1 MKKVCVLLTF
11 LFVMKGFAATTDYQ
25 GRLYDCAANSL
36 YLFCSLTNNKI
47 SYDKSIELLPMTDKG
62 NNMLE
67 INNALQKCGFET
79 NAKTIKSED
88 IIKVKSPSI
97 VLNYPKNKANKLGHF
112 FIIIP
117 HDNKI
122 TIYDYPQE
130 VQTYPADFLVSTL
143 KQNNINEF
151 PIVMCKTKRKL
162 EEGKSSQKITKVEGE
177 IIFKGFDKQLMG
189 NLDFGNQPESSLIKC
204 SFNLINMSST
214 SIKLKDMK
222 ADCKCSKI
230 YIDETYV
237 SPGNSCKITMDI
249 SLTKK
254 YKDTAVRGWG
264 TINQINGAR
273 STNLMMLITGYSEP
287 RVLCNP
293 QKINFGTIKTNS
305 GLAKIEGIKVLKTK
319 FAKDQTVN
327 KIKPTASNINIFNI
341 KQNIDS
347 IEFDITLD
355 SSDSVGLET
364 SKINVFLDDE
374 SEPANY
380 FDVMAL
386 LQLDFAF
393 SPKVAI
399 VKKGHESV
407 VTITPK
413 EQKFIVEKVLLHGN
427 SDYFNVSYSNGTDY
441 SSIYISIKNKESPQ
455 QLIEDFVE
463 IVIRLKD
470 TEEERV
476 LKIPIIYIPHN
487 YS

>member
-11 LFVMKGFAATTDYQ
+11 LLVIKGFAATTYNQD
-25 GRLYDCAANSL
+25 RLYDCAANSL
-36 YLFCSLTNNKI
+36 YLFCSLTNNKV

-62 NNMLE
+62 NSLLE
-67 INNALQKCGFET
+67 FSNALQKCGYET
-79 NAKTIKSED
+79 KARTIKSED
-88 IIKVKSPSI
+88 ITKVKIPSI
-97 VLNYPKNKANKLGHF
+97 VLHYPKNRANKLGHF

-122 TIYDYPQE
+122 TIYDYPKE
-130 VQTYPADFLVSTL
+130 TETYPAEFLVSML

-151 PIVMCKTKRKL
+151 PIIMCTTKRKSR
-162 EEGKSSQKITKVEGE
+162 EGEGSHRTIKVESE

-189 NLDFGNQPESSLIKC
+189 GMDFGNQPESSLIKC
-204 SFNLINMSST
+204 SFNLINKSST
-214 SIKLKDMK
+214 SIELKDMK

-230 YIDETYV
+230 NIDKTYV

-249 SLTKK
+249 SLAQK
-254 YKDTAVRGWG
+254 YKDVAVRGRG
-264 TINQINGAR
+264 TINQANGAR
-273 STNLMMLITGYSEP
+273 STNLMMLIKGYSEP

-305 GLAKIEGIKVLKTK
+305 GLVTLEGIKVLKTK

-327 KIKPTASNINIFNI
+327 KIEPTASNINIFNI
-341 KQNIDS
+341 KRNIDS

-355 SSDSVGLET
+355 SSDSFGLET
-364 SKINVFLDDE
+364 SKINVFLDNE

-380 FDVMAL
+380 FDVMVL
-386 LQLDFAF
+386 LQQDFAF

-399 VKKGHESV
+399 VKKGRESII
-407 VTITPK
+407 TINSK
-413 EQKFIVEKVLLHGN
+413 EQKFTVEKILLHGN
-427 SDYFNVSYSNGTDY
+427 SDYFNVSYSNGTNY
-441 SSIYISIKNKESPQ
+441 STICISIGNKESPQ
-455 QLIEDFVE
+455 QLIEDVVE
-463 IVIRLKD
+463 VVIRLKD

-476 LKIPIIYIPHN
+476 LKIPIIYIPHS

>member
-1 MKKVCVLLTF
+1 MKKACVLLTF
-11 LFVMKGFAATTDYQ
+11 LLVMNGFAATTHNQ
-25 GRLYDCAANSL
+25 GKLYDCAANSL
-36 YLFCSLTNNKI
+36 YLFCSLANNKI

-62 NNMLE
+62 NSMLE

-79 NAKTIKSED
+79 KAKIIKSED

-97 VLNYPKNKANKLGHF
+97 VLNYPKNKANKPGHF

-130 VQTYPADFLVSTL
+130 VQTYPADFLVSAL

-162 EEGKSSQKITKVEGE
+162 EEGKGSQKTTKVDSE

-189 NLDFGNQPESSLIKC
+189 DLDFGNQPESSLIKC
-204 SFNLINMSST
+204 SFNLKNISSAP
-214 SIKLKDMK
+214 IELKDLK
-222 ADCKCSKI
+222 ADCKCSEI
-230 YIDETYV
+230 YINRTYL

-249 SLTKK
+249 SLAKK
-254 YKDTAVRGWG
+254 YKDIAVRGMG
-264 TINQINGAR
+264 TINQANGSK
-273 STNLMMLITGYSEP
+273 STNVLMLVKGYSEP

-293 QKINFGTIKTNS
+293 QKINFGTIKTSS
-305 GLAKIEGIKVLKTK
+305 GLAKLEGMKVLKTK

-327 KIKPTASNINIFNI
+327 KIEPTASNINISNI
-341 KQNIDS
+341 NKNINS

-355 SSDSVGLET
+355 TKDSVGLQT
-364 SKINVFLDDE
+364 SKINVFLDNE

-399 VKKGHESV
+399 VKKGRESV

-413 EQKFIVEKVLLHGN
+413 EQKFVVEKVLLHGN
-427 SDYFNVSYSNGTDY
+427 SDYFNISYSNETNY
-441 SSIYISIKNKESPQ
+441 SSIYISIGNKKSPQ

-463 IVIRLKD
+463 VVIRLKN
-470 TEEERV
+470 TEEKRV
-476 LKIPIIYIPHN
+476 LKIPIIYIPQN

>member
-11 LFVMKGFAATTDYQ
+11 LLVMKSFAATAYSQ

-47 SYDKSIELLPMTDKG
+47 SYDKCIELLPMTDKG
-62 NNMLE
+62 NSMLE
-67 INNALQKCGFET
+67 INNSLQKCGFET
-79 NAKTIKSED
+79 EAKTIKSED

-97 VLNYPKNKANKLGHF
+97 VLNYPKNKANKPGHF

-122 TIYDYPQE
+122 TIYDYPQD
-130 VQTYPADFLVSTL
+130 VQTYPADFLVSSL

-162 EEGKSSQKITKVEGE
+162 EEGKGSQKATKVESE
-177 IIFKGFDKQLMG
+177 IIFKAFDKQLMG
-189 NLDFGNQPESSLIKC
+189 ELDFGNQPESSLIEC

-214 SIKLKDMK
+214 SIELKDIK

-230 YIDETYV
+230 HIDETYV

-249 SLTKK
+249 SLAKK
-254 YKDTAVRGWG
+254 YKDTGVRGWG
-264 TINQINGAR
+264 TINQANGAL
-273 STNLMMLITGYSEP
+273 STNLMMLIKGYSEP
-287 RVLCNP
+287 RVLCIP
-293 QKINFGTIKTNS
+293 QKIDFATIKTNS
-305 GLAKIEGIKVLKTK
+305 GLAKLQGIKVLKTK

-327 KIKPTASNINIFNI
+327 KIEPTASNINIFNI
-341 KQNIDS
+341 KRNIDS

-364 SKINVFLDDE
+364 SKINVFLDNE

-386 LQLDFAF
+386 LQQDFAF

-399 VKKGHESV
+399 VKKGRESV

-413 EQKFIVEKVLLHGN
+413 EQKFAVEKILLHGN
-427 SDYFNVSYSNGTDY
+427 SDYFNVSYSNGTNY
-441 SSIYISIKNKESPQ
+441 SSICISIGNKESPQ

-463 IVIRLKD
+463 VVIRLKD

-487 YS
+487 